1 MTRLVT
7 PVMWLSLLGT
17 LGSVAAGPACAR
29 STPAESAS
37 AGAPLDLE
45 SYVSKLNRLR
55 QGIAKSDHDPSEL
68 CRLRES
74 LPPRCL
80 VEIEQE
86 RYEIPT
92 DWLAT
97 ALDTI
102 EKEPGQHKFLRHQ
115 FEQHLEAM
123 REAASELDRGAANP
137 PVARA
142 RVELDR
148 ILESREFRGMRGPSW
163 LDLMRQRISGWI
175 ANQISK
181 ILSRLHFGGKG
192 GDVLTWS
199 LIALSFLALLL
210 WVRSSLARI
219 SRGASLVLSPAA
231 AASDLHNWA
240 REALAAAGRGD
251 YREAVHC
258 AYWAGIARMED
269 LGMLPR
275 DRARTPRESLRLL
288 PADHAYR
295 GAMNTLTECLERVWY
310 GFRPA
315 TASDWSDVI
324 TQLERMGCPLPSMPA
339 TAGS

>member
-29 STPAESAS
+29 STSARSAS
-37 AGAPLDLE
+37 AGAALE
-45 SYVSKLNRLR
+45 SNVSKLNRLR
-55 QGIAKSDHDPSEL
+55 QGIAKSDQDPSEL
-68 CRLRES
+68 RRLRES
-74 LPPRCL
+74 LPPRWL
-80 VEIEQE
+80 AEVEQE

-97 ALDTI
+97 VLDTI
-102 EKEPGQHKFLRHQ
+102 EKEPGQRQFLRHQ
-115 FEQHLEAM
+115 IEQHPEAM
-123 REAASELDRGAANP
+123 REAASELDRGAAKP
-137 PVARA
+137 PVTRA

-163 LDLMRQRISGWI
+163 LDLMRQRISAWI
-175 ANQISK
+175 ANQILK

-199 LIALSFLALLL
+199 LIALTFLALLL

-219 SRGASLVLSPAA
+219 SRGASSAPSPTA
-231 AASDLHNWA
+231 AASDLRNWA
-240 REALAAAGRGD
+240 REAVAAAGRGD

-269 LGMLPR
+269 LAMLPR

-288 PADHAYR
+288 PADHIYR
-295 GAMNTLTECLERVWY
+295 RAMSTLTDSLERVWY

>member
-29 STPAESAS
+29 STPARSAS
-37 AGAPLDLE
+37 AGAPLE

-55 QGIAKSDHDPSEL
+55 QGIAKPDQDPSEL
-68 CRLRES
+68 RRLRES
-74 LPPRCL
+74 LPPRWL
-80 VEIEQE
+80 AEVEQE

-102 EKEPGQHKFLRHQ
+102 EKEPGQRKFLRHQ
-115 FEQHLEAM
+115 IEQHPEAM
-123 REAASELDRGAANP
+123 REAASELDPGAAKP
-137 PVARA
+137 PVTRA

-163 LDLMRQRISGWI
+163 LDLMRQRISAWI
-175 ANQISK
+175 ANQILK

-199 LIALSFLALLL
+199 LIALTFLALLL
-210 WVRSSLARI
+210 WIRSSLARI
-219 SRGASLVLSPAA
+219 PRGASSALSPTA
-231 AASDLHNWA
+231 AASDLRNWA
-240 REALAAAGRGD
+240 REAVAAAGRGD

-258 AYWAGIARMED
+258 AYWAGIARMEN
-269 LGMLPR
+269 LAMLPR

-288 PADHAYR
+288 PADHTYR
-295 GAMNTLTECLERVWY
+295 RAMSTLTDSLERVWY
-310 GFRPA
+310 GFHPA